1 MSEIRNLSRR
11 GLLGGIFST
20 GALVL
25 AARVAPVRALA
36 AVAGNG
42 ADAGKDWHP
51 NLWLSLSPDGTLTIV
66 AHRSEMGTGV
76 RSSLP
81 AVVAEEMDADLGRV
95 RIEQAIGDARYGS
108 QDTDGSCSVRLFL
121 KTMHEVGASART
133 MLVSAAAAKWGVPP
147 AECVAKNHQV
157 IHSPSGHALGF
168 GELAS
173 LASTQAAP
181 DPKSL
186 VFKDP
191 ATYSYIG
198 KDFPITDLDDIVHGR
213 AEFGYDA
220 RMDGMLYASIE
231 RSPVIGGKL
240 KSYDGAG
247 ALKVKGVRQVLTIDH
262 SDPPW
267 LFKPLGGV
275 AVVGDSTWAV
285 MEGRK
290 KLKVEWDPGPNGA
303 AESVAYRASLMET
316 ARTPGKVVRSVG
328 DVDQAFPRAAKIIE
342 AEYTTPLLAH
352 ASMEP
357 PAAVAEFK
365 DGKVTAWAAT
375 QNPQAVQE
383 TVAHALGLKKE
394 DVTCHVTLLGG
405 AFGRKS
411 KPDYVAEA
419 AILSKKCGKP
429 VKVAWSRE
437 DDIHFDYYHSTAA
450 MYLKAGLDDQ
460 GKPLAWLQRSVFPPI
475 TTLFNPKD
483 VYPTFEL
490 SLGWTDVPFDLKNH
504 RVESGPASPPLR
516 IGWLRSVA
524 SIYHA
529 FAVHSFLDELAHA
542 AGRDPLE
549 YLLESLGPDRTID
562 FKSQG
567 VANGSDGKDEYAYDT
582 ARLRRVIEIVAEKS
596 DWAKRKPSKGRAL
609 GICAHRSFL
618 TYVASV
624 VDLEVDAEGAI
635 KIHRVDTAVDAGR
648 IVNADRVRSQ
658 FEGAAVFG
666 ASGALMGEISFRNG
680 RVTQSNFHNYPA
692 GPHGRIAARNQRL
705 HRAQRRPARR
715 RRRTRRPAHRPGNV
729 QRDLRGNGKANP
741 RVADPQDQAGVTPRG
756 K

>member
-11 GLLGGIFST
+11 GLLGQMFSA

-25 AARVAPVRALA
+25 AARVVPERAIA
-36 AVAGNG
+36 AVTAAKAAN
-42 ADAGKDWHP
+42 ASEDWHP
-51 NLWLSLSPDGTLTIV
+51 NLWLSLSPDGTLTIL

-76 RSSLP
+76 RTSLP
-81 AVVAEEMDADLGRV
+81 AVVAEELDADLGRV
-95 RIEQAIGDARYGS
+95 RIEQAIGDARLGS

-121 KTMHEVGASART
+121 QTMREVGASART
-133 MLVSAAAAKWGVPP
+133 MLEQAAAAKWGVP
-147 AECVAKNHQV
+147 ASECKARSHQIV
-157 IHSPSGHALGF
+157 HPVSGRTLGF
-168 GELAS
+168 GALAT
-173 LASTQAAP
+173 LAAAQPAP

-186 VFKDP
+186 VFKAP
-191 ATYSYIG
+191 ADYKYVG
-198 KDFPITDLDDIVHGR
+198 KDFPITDLDDMVHGR
-213 AEFGYDA
+213 AVFGFDTH
-220 RMDGMLYASIE
+220 MDGMLYASIE
-231 RSPVIGGKL
+231 RSPVIDGTL
-240 KSYDGAG
+240 KSYDAAE
-247 ALKVKGVRQVLTIDH
+247 ALKVKGVRQVVTIDH
-262 SDPPW
+262 SAPPW
-267 LFKPLGGV
+267 HFKPLGGV
-275 AVVGDSTWAV
+275 AVLGDNTWAV
-285 MEGRK
+285 MKGRE
-290 KLKVEWDPGPNGA
+290 KLKVEWEPGPNGGA
-303 AESVAYRASLMET
+303 DSVAYRTGLMET
-316 ARTPGKVVRSVG
+316 ARKPGKVVRNVG
-328 DVDQAFPRAAKIIE
+328 NVDEAFAHAAKTHE

-357 PAAVAEFK
+357 PASVAEFR

-383 TVAHALGLKKE
+383 TVAEALGIKKE

-450 MYLKAGLDDQ
+450 MYLKAGLDEK
-460 GKPLAWLQRSVFPPI
+460 GKPIAWLQRSVFPPI
-475 TTLFNPKD
+475 PTLFNPKD

-490 SLGWTDVPFDLKNH
+490 SLGWTDVPFDLPNH
-504 RVESGPASPPLR
+504 RAESGPASPPVR

-529 FAVHSFLDELAHA
+529 FAVHSFLDELAHL

-549 YLLESLGPDRTID
+549 YLLESLGPDRKID

-567 VANGSDGKDEYAYDT
+567 VDNGSDGRDEYAYDT
-582 ARLRRVIEIVAEKS
+582 GRLRRVIETAADKS
-596 DWAKRKPSKGRAL
+596 GWAKRKPAKGRAL

-624 VDLEVDAEGAI
+624 VDLEVDSQGGI
-635 KIHRVDTAVDAGR
+635 HIHRVDTAVDPGR

-666 ASGALMGEISFRNG
+666 TSAALMGEISFRNG
-680 RVTQSNFHNYPA
+680 RITQSNFHNYPV
-692 GPHGRIAARNQRL
+692 ARMSE
-705 HRAQRRPARR
+705 A
-715 RRRTRRPAHRPGNV
+715 
-729 QRDLRGNGKANP
+729 P
-741 RVADPQDQAGVTPRG
+741 RETHVYIVPSDAPPAGVGEPGVPPMAPAICNAIFAATG
-756 K
+756 KRIRELPVRKTRLA